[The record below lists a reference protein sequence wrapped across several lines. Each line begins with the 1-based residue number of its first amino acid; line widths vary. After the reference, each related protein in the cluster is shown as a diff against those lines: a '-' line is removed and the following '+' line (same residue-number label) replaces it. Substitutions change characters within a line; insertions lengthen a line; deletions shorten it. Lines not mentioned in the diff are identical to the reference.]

1 MPDPDQG
8 PSLNGRETL
17 LLTRMADGAKGAF
30 ARARDWRA
38 SFNKSPLLG
47 AAAAFSIL
55 AAMYW
60 LVIASDRYVSEADVI
75 VQRTESGASPAPDL
89 TSILTGDTSGNR
101 HDQLI
106 MREYLLSRG
115 VAATLD
121 EDLNLTEHYSD
132 WTNDP
137 LSKLSFSNT
146 PDEFYA
152 YFRKRVSVEYDEY
165 SGVLVIRAQ
174 AFSPQMAQNITAR
187 LVTAGEDFMNKS
199 AQDLSKGQIAYLEE
213 QVASLNNKAIAARKD
228 VVDYQNRVGI
238 ASPAGEAEAIGAI
251 VAELEGRKTQLQTE
265 LTAKRA
271 FLIDRHPAIVEL
283 EQQIA
288 AVNAQIEEE
297 NQRLASPKG
306 GRLNAKIDE
315 IERLQARAQFAEDV
329 YRSAITSLEQ
339 LRFEST
345 RTIKKLSII
354 QAPNLPQ
361 QAELPQR
368 LRQTLV
374 YSLLAFLLAG
384 VAQLIV
390 MIIKDHRD

>member
-1 MPDPDQG
+1 MPDPDQD
-8 PSLNGRETL
+8 SALNGGESL
-17 LLTRMADGAKGAF
+17 LLNRMAGGAKGVF
-30 ARARDWRA
+30 ARARDWQVR
-38 SFNKSPLLG
+38 FQKSPFIA
-47 AAAAFSIL
+47 AAAAFSVL
-55 AAMYW
+55 AAIYW

-75 VQRTESGASPAPDL
+75 VQRTESGARSAPDI
-89 TSILTGDTSGNR
+89 TSILSGDTSGNR

-106 MREYLLSRG
+106 MREYLLSRN
-115 VAATLD
+115 VAAALD
-121 EDLNLTEHYSD
+121 KDLNLTEHYSA

-137 LSKLSFSNT
+137 LSKLSFSDT
-146 PDEFYA
+146 PDEFYE
-152 YFRKRVSVEYDEY
+152 YFRSRVSVEYDEY
-165 SGVLVIRAQ
+165 SGVLIIRAQ
-174 AFSPQMAQNITAR
+174 AFSPQMAQNITTS
-187 LVTAGEDFMNKS
+187 LVTAGEAFMNTS
-199 AQDLSKGQIAYLEE
+199 AQDLAKGQIAYLEE
-213 QVASLNNKAIAARKD
+213 QVDNLNRKAIAARKD
-228 VVDYQNRVGI
+228 VVNYQNRVGI
-238 ASPAGEAEAIGAI
+238 ASPAGEAEAIGSI

-265 LTAKRA
+265 LSAKRA
-271 FLIDRHPAIVEL
+271 FLVDGHPAIVEL

-288 AVNAQIEEE
+288 AVNAQIETE

-306 GRLNAKIDE
+306 GRLNAKIEE

-361 QAELPQR
+361 TAELPER

-374 YSLLAFLLAG
+374 YTLLAFLLAG
-384 VAQLIV
+384 VAQLIA